1 MFTTEMLSIVDN
13 VILEIEST
21 TRLPFQLSPVR
32 TGPSVIH
39 VTYTVY
45 RRRGGVDRLGDVNNG
60 LAGECAFLDRHR
72 VHLIFT
78 SSSPIVY
85 NIVVRAER

>member
-1 MFTTEMLSIVDN
+1 MLSTVDN
-13 VILEIEST
+13 SILEIEST